1 MFRGLLDEVRIY
13 DRALS
18 GDEVKKLYGVQN

>member
-18 GDEVKKLYGVQN
+18 DDEVKKLYGVQD